1 MSTGRCGQ
9 LPDYSTYLCCMLR
22 GCTMLYGCCT
32 LWRQCCNHRLCSLQP
47 VQLVVSGG
55 GGVEQLRVFE
65 AFADLLEDRDRLV
78 EEHREADPR
87 QVFADRILFS
97 AIVRPSVRRKVS
109 RVPLIPSTPVRTE
122 RCAAVLSGAHR
133 AAHQRLLTVL
143 RVRLTGAVRPN
154 VLTASHTAVA
164 VVGPVHCDCY
174 R

>member
-122 RCAAVLSGAHR
+122 RCAAVLSGAQR
-133 AAHQRLLTVL
+133 CCASTAAQRCCACDSLEYT
-143 RVRLTGAVRPN
+143 VRPQCAY
-154 VLTASHTAVA
+154 LRR
-164 VVGPVHCDCY
+164 GIL
-174 R
+174 